1 MKIESS
7 SVNLFSHT
15 QNIQQYKN
23 EMRVQTVVQESNQ
36 NSIIYGDSV
45 KVKANYSDKM
55 IVDNE
60 DNLSIKDKINKLIIE
75 ELLKKLFKDK
85 KENSLYPKDK
95 FNGEISFDKSATQS
109 QRTQNSSGFG
119 AIITVNESYYEKQS
133 IDFRAS
139 AIIKTD
145 KMDIAFDLNLSFS
158 QEFYLEHNLSIAI
171 GDANLLD
178 PLVINYGGDLNGF
191 DNISKNL
198 HFMFDLNS
206 DGNLDKIPLLKNG
219 SGFLALDKNNNGI
232 IDDGSEL
239 FGPQSGRGFEELKA
253 YDSDNNNWID
263 ENDYIFNNLKIW
275 QIDEAGNNQIISL
288 AEAGIGAIYLA
299 NITSE
304 FSYKQSVDKQTAQ
317 LANNSIFLKENGSAG
332 IISEVKFVV

>member
-1 MKIESS
+1 
-7 SVNLFSHT
+7 
-15 QNIQQYKN
+15 
-23 EMRVQTVVQESNQ
+23 
-36 NSIIYGDSV
+36 
-45 KVKANYSDKM
+45 
-55 IVDNE
+55 
-60 DNLSIKDKINKLIIE
+60 
-75 ELLKKLFKDK
+75 
-85 KENSLYPKDK
+85 
-95 FNGEISFDKSATQS
+95 
-109 QRTQNSSGFG
+109 
-119 AIITVNESYYEKQS
+119 
-133 IDFRAS
+133 
-139 AIIKTD
+139 
-145 KMDIAFDLNLSFS
+145 MDIAFDLNLSFS

>member
-1 MKIESS
+1 
-7 SVNLFSHT
+7 
-15 QNIQQYKN
+15 
-23 EMRVQTVVQESNQ
+23 
-36 NSIIYGDSV
+36 
-45 KVKANYSDKM
+45 
-55 IVDNE
+55 
-60 DNLSIKDKINKLIIE
+60 
-75 ELLKKLFKDK
+75 
-85 KENSLYPKDK
+85 
-95 FNGEISFDKSATQS
+95 
-109 QRTQNSSGFG
+109 
-119 AIITVNESYYEKQS
+119 
-133 IDFRAS
+133 
-139 AIIKTD
+139 
-145 KMDIAFDLNLSFS
+145 
-158 QEFYLEHNLSIAI
+158 
-171 GDANLLD
+171 
-178 PLVINYGGDLNGF
+178 
-191 DNISKNL
+191 
-198 HFMFDLNS
+198 
-206 DGNLDKIPLLKNG
+206 DKIPLLKNG

-239 FGPQSGRGFEELKA
+239 FGPQSDRGFEELKA